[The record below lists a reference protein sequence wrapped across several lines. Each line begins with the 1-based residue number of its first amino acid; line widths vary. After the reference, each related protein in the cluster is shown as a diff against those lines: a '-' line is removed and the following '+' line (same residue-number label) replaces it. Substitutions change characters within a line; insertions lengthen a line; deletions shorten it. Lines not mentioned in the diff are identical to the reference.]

1 METKIKRYLSHAEAA
16 EYLCISP
23 KTLYNKVA
31 NREVPAYKFKHC
43 RKNLYKES
51 DLEGLLMPVR

>member
-31 NREVPAYKFKHC
+31 AGDVRAFKFKSC
-43 RKNLYKES
+43 KKNLYKVS
-51 DLEGLLMPVR
+51 DLDALLEPVR